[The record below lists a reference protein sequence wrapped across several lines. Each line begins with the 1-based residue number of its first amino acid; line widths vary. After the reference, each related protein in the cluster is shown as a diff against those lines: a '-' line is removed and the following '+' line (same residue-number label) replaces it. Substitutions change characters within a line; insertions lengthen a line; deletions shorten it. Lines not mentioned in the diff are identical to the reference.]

1 MTKAIRIENADNS
14 EHEVVVQVWERPLI
28 GEHAVMLEEF
38 PLNNPTDMIEKT
50 IWKDHFLVI
59 KEV

>member
-1 MTKAIRIENADNS
+1 MTKAIRIENADTS
-14 EHEVVVQVWERPLI
+14 DHKVVVQVWEKPVD
-28 GEHAVMLEEF
+28 GSHAKMIDEN
-38 PLNNPTDMIEKT
+38 PLNNPTEMIEKT